1 MSKVIKGII
10 VAVVLLAAIG
20 GGAWYYLSP
29 DEVSAVRA
37 GRRDV
42 APSISLVGNV
52 EGNEPVTVYAPV
64 SGTIEAKMQ

>member
-10 VAVVLLAAIG
+10 IAVVILAAIG

-29 DEVSAVRA
+29 DEVSVTRA

-42 APSISLVGNV
+42 APLLSLVGNV
-52 EGNEPVTVYAPV
+52 EGNEPVD
-64 SGTIEAKMQ
+64 SLHRNNFSH